1 MELAQFCASSR
12 VVIVAGKGGV
22 GKTTVAATLA
32 TAAARTGASVLVVE
46 VEGKSGLA
54 TCLGVPSL
62 DYEDTEVRSGLSVR
76 TLTPD
81 DALLEYLAD
90 RGLQR
95 ISRRLM
101 SSGTLDIV
109 ATAVPGM
116 RDILLLGKVKQ
127 LEQAGVADLI
137 VLDAPAA
144 GHAITFLLSPR
155 GLQDAVR
162 MGPVRGQA
170 DEVVSML
177 TDPARCQVLLV
188 TLPEETPVNEVVETA
203 FALEDRVGI
212 ALGPV
217 VVNSCLPDRWSGEPG
232 ALVDASLAGTVAT
245 DSDARALDEA
255 AGFVGAR
262 RAIQHEQIAR
272 LRRRLPMPQIRLPYV
287 PDEIDPAAIGRLAD
301 ELTAQIA
308 GMPG

>member
-1 MELAQFCASSR
+1 
-12 VVIVAGKGGV
+12 
-22 GKTTVAATLA
+22 
-32 TAAARTGASVLVVE
+32 
-46 VEGKSGLA
+46 
-54 TCLGVPSL
+54 
-62 DYEDTEVRSGLSVR
+62 
-76 TLTPD
+76 
-81 DALLEYLAD
+81 
-90 RGLQR
+90 
-95 ISRRLM
+95 
-101 SSGTLDIV
+101 
-109 ATAVPGM
+109 M

-127 LEQAGVADLI
+127 LEQARIADLI

-170 DEVVSML
+170 DEVVAML

-217 VVNSCLPDRWSGEPG
+217 VVNSCLPERWWGEPG
-232 ALVDASLAGTVAT
+232 ALVDASLAGSVLAA
-245 DSDARALDEA
+245 DDARALDEA

-262 RAIQHEQIAR
+262 RAIQQDQIAR
-272 LRRRLPMPQIRLPYV
+272 LARRLPLPQIRLPYV
-287 PDEIDPAAIGRLAD
+287 TEEIDPAAIGRLAD
-301 ELTAQIA
+301 VLTAQIA